1 MVLAAPADKRGREEV
16 SEERN
21 AHVRV
26 GSMSDTGQNPLNSL
40 PLKFLVVS
48 HDLQVIRTIQSTL
61 EELGSETVAYAD
73 SVEAAACV
81 WDSTFDGFFLDAE
94 MPHPDGF
101 ELASCVR
108 ESSPNARAPIV
119 IFSEVADGETMR
131 RSFRAGATFFLR
143 KFRLQE
149 QVKCLYN
156 AARGATLEERRSHQ
170 RGPLQAKVE
179 CRLGDRRFESSGL
192 NISESGMLLEPS
204 RGLEVGQEFDLA
216 FNLPG
221 FPEQLKSRARVVRKE
236 PPDRIAAEFVSISS
250 EEKAAIR
257 RHVLQAP

>member
-1 MVLAAPADKRGREEV
+1 LWSGE
-16 SEERN
+16 
-21 AHVRV
+21 
-26 GSMSDTGQNPLNSL
+26 SMSETGQNALNSL

-61 EELGSETVAYAD
+61 EELGSETVVYAD

-81 WDSTFDGFFLDAE
+81 WDSAFDGFFLDAE

-108 ESSPNARAPIV
+108 ASTPNARAPII

-156 AARGATLEERRSHQ
+156 ATRGSTLEERRRHQ
-170 RGPLQAKVE
+170 RAPLQVKVE
-179 CRLGDRRFESSGL
+179 GRLGDRRFEATGL
-192 NISESGMLLEPS
+192 NISEGGILLEPS
-204 RGLEVGQEFDLA
+204 RGLEVGQEFDLV

-221 FPEQLKSRARVVRKE
+221 AAEQLKARGKAVRKE
-236 PPDRIAAEFVSISS
+236 PPDRIAAEFTNLSP

-257 RHVLQAP
+257 HHVQHAP

>member
-1 MVLAAPADKRGREEV
+1 
-16 SEERN
+16 
-21 AHVRV
+21 
-26 GSMSDTGQNPLNSL
+26 MSDTGQNPLGST

-61 EELGSETVAYAD
+61 EESGSEVVAYAD
-73 SVEAAACV
+73 SMEAAARV
-81 WDSTFDGFFLDAE
+81 WDCAFDGFFLDAE

-108 ESSPNARAPIV
+108 ASSPNAKAPIV

-156 AARGATLEERRSHQ
+156 ATRGASLDERRRHQ
-170 RGPLQAKVE
+170 RWTLQAQVE
-179 CRLGDRRFESSGL
+179 CKLGDRRFELSGL

-204 RGLEVGQEFDLA
+204 RGLEVGQELDLA

-221 FPEQLKSRARVVRKE
+221 VPEQLKLRAKVVRKE
-236 PPDRIAAEFVSISS
+236 PPDRIAAEFVSMSL
-250 EEKAAIR
+250 EEKAAIKDHALR
-257 RHVLQAP
+257 AP

>member
-1 MVLAAPADKRGREEV
+1 
-16 SEERN
+16 
-21 AHVRV
+21 
-26 GSMSDTGQNPLNSL
+26 MSDTGQNPLDSL
-40 PLKFLVVS
+40 PLKFMVVS
-48 HDLQVIRTIQSTL
+48 HDLQVIQTIQSTL

-108 ESSPNARAPIV
+108 ESSPNAKAPIV
-119 IFSEVADGETMR
+119 IFSEVANGETMR

-156 AARGATLEERRSHQ
+156 ATRGATLEERRSHQ
-170 RGPLQAKVE
+170 RGPLQARVE
-179 CRLGDRRFESSGL
+179 CKFGDRRFESSSL
-192 NISESGMLLEPS
+192 NISECGILLEPS
-204 RGLEVGQEFDLA
+204 RGLEVGQEFDLV

-221 FPEQLKSRARVVRKE
+221 SPEQLKSRAKVVRKE
-236 PPDRIAAEFVSISS
+236 PPDRIAAEFISIGL

-257 RHVLQAP
+257 HHVLHTP

>member
-1 MVLAAPADKRGREEV
+1 
-16 SEERN
+16 
-21 AHVRV
+21 
-26 GSMSDTGQNPLNSL
+26 MSDTGQSPLNSP

-48 HDLQVIRTIQSTL
+48 HDLKAIRTIQSTL

-81 WDSTFDGFFLDAE
+81 WDTTFDGFFLDAE

-108 ESSPNARAPIV
+108 GSSPNAKAPIV

-156 AARGATLEERRSHQ
+156 AARGATQEERRSHH
-170 RGPLQAKVE
+170 RGLLQARVE
-179 CRLGDRRFESSGL
+179 CKLGDRHFESSGL

-204 RGLEVGQEFDLA
+204 RGLEIGQEFDLA

-221 FPEQLKSRARVVRKE
+221 FPEQLKLRAKVVRKD
-236 PPDRIAAEFVSISS
+236 PPDRIAAEFISTGV

-257 RHVLQAP
+257 RHILQAP